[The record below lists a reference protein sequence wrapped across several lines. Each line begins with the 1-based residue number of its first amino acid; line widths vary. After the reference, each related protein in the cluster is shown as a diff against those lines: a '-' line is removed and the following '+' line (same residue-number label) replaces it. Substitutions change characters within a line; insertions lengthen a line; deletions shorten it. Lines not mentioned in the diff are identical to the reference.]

1 MTRKYLKIYFS
12 RTDFTTIRLD
22 VDFIRI
28 YYVIVSSCW
37 LILMNVICLVWKY
50 VFLYFMN
57 VVSVCTFDVLLSLKS
72 TLELFRNN
80 QANNHFKN
88 VARNSRSGSLG
99 ERKTHWKGSNLTNR
113 IETAQTRDCWKNLF
127 CVKFRV
133 TKSQS

>member
-1 MTRKYLKIYFS
+1 
-12 RTDFTTIRLD
+12 
-22 VDFIRI
+22 
-28 YYVIVSSCW
+28 
-37 LILMNVICLVWKY
+37 MNVICLVWKY

-99 ERKTHWKGSNLTNR
+99 ERKTH
-113 IETAQTRDCWKNLF
+113 
-127 CVKFRV
+127 
-133 TKSQS
+133 